1 MRRPGRPPRLNRLPQ
16 HLDYTLIP
24 APLDLS
30 LPLVDEKA
38 PLPAIIVTP
47 SSPSHDGDFSIAFLI
62 PPQKPTAFRRLW
74 GKLTT
79 LPSFFSHSQ
88 LPSAIQLPSSA
99 TKDEF
104 EHSSYFSLKTRARVA
119 IVVLLLLFIMGCHLI
134 MHSLATGRPHM
145 AFDGHPGTDTDT
157 LTATDNMDAFG
168 AAVYAHGA
176 EDASPPAAG
185 GWFDLGALW
194 APMPSGDAKRN
205 PEFIISE
212 AESEAV

>member
-1 MRRPGRPPRLNRLPQ
+1 PRLNRLPQ
-16 HLDYTLIP
+16 RLDYTLIP

-79 LPSFFSHSQ
+79 LPS
-88 LPSAIQLPSSA
+88 
-99 TKDEF
+99 
-104 EHSSYFSLKTRARVA
+104 SYFSLKTRARVA

-145 AFDGHPGTDTDT
+145 AFDGHAGTDTDT
-157 LTATDNMDAFG
+157 LTTTGNMDAFG

-176 EDASPPAAG
+176 EDASPPATG
-185 GWFDLGALW
+185 GWFDLGALL